1 MQIVVIF
8 CMHSQI
14 KNEWENITIKISFK
28 KWLQLCFHGE
38 CYGEFGMK
46 AANFPYP

>member
-14 KNEWENITIKISFK
+14 KNEWENITIKYLLKNGFSYVSMESVMGN
-28 KWLQLCFHGE
+28 LG
-38 CYGEFGMK
+38 
-46 AANFPYP
+46 